1 MLQHIVLNLGVGCP
15 ILKFGHIHIFQ
26 RELNPNLFR
35 VDLALGKQDYRLHMK
50 RSREEV
56 IGLRLFEGIAC
67 AAQLGDIARERC
79 RVAGNID
86 HARRLHLQ
94 DRVAGGLVQTLA
106 RRVHH
111 EHINAAEPSGRLS
124 GIRAVKLH
132 VLRPVASGIVL
143 RVLDGLG
150 HDLYADRMLCVRRK
164 RERDGACAAVQVEH
178 GLLAGQSGIVHRTRI
193 QALSLRVI
201 DLIERMRREQERVA
215 ALTPAICEEALHR
228 GLLQYSLRG
237 IKKKWVML
245 LLMGVYFGA
254 FHMSIVRFLPMM
266 MMGIVLSYVRM
277 KTDNMFYSS
286 LFHFVHNASTIV
298 ASIAASFLYMFSQ
311 GNAAA
316 GSGYATETYI
326 GMYLIEAA
334 LMPIG
339 LYMGSRLL
347 MYQQTKSE
355 GFFPK
360 ERRKKTIAKIVIPT
374 ILLIL
379 GGLFFLGIGMM

>member
-1 MLQHIVLNLGVGCP
+1 MEWIFPQEYASLSESMDSSMAGLSY
-15 ILKFGHIHIFQ
+15 FG
-26 RELNPNLFR
+26 EL
-35 VDLALGKQDYRLHMK
+35 
-50 RSREEV
+50 
-56 IGLRLFEGIAC
+56 
-67 AAQLGDIARERC
+67 
-79 RVAGNID
+79 
-86 HARRLHLQ
+86 
-94 DRVAGGLVQTLA
+94 LV
-106 RRVHH
+106 V
-111 EHINAAEPSGRLS
+111 
-124 GIRAVKLH
+124 
-132 VLRPVASGIVL
+132 
-143 RVLDGLG
+143 
-150 HDLYADRMLCVRRK
+150 
-164 RERDGACAAVQVEH
+164 
-178 GLLAGQSGIVHRTRI
+178 
-193 QALSLRVI
+193 
-201 DLIERMRREQERVA
+201 

-360 ERRKKTIAKIVIPT
+360 ERRKKDHCKNRNSDHSADPWRTVFPWYWYDVKRIKSS
-374 ILLIL
+374 L
-379 GGLFFLGIGMM
+379 GNFAEMSKPGRKQVRFMIE

>member
-1 MLQHIVLNLGVGCP
+1 MAGLSY
-15 ILKFGHIHIFQ
+15 FG
-26 RELNPNLFR
+26 EL
-35 VDLALGKQDYRLHMK
+35 
-50 RSREEV
+50 
-56 IGLRLFEGIAC
+56 
-67 AAQLGDIARERC
+67 
-79 RVAGNID
+79 
-86 HARRLHLQ
+86 
-94 DRVAGGLVQTLA
+94 LV
-106 RRVHH
+106 V
-111 EHINAAEPSGRLS
+111 
-124 GIRAVKLH
+124 
-132 VLRPVASGIVL
+132 
-143 RVLDGLG
+143 
-150 HDLYADRMLCVRRK
+150 
-164 RERDGACAAVQVEH
+164 
-178 GLLAGQSGIVHRTRI
+178 
-193 QALSLRVI
+193 
-201 DLIERMRREQERVA
+201 

-347 MYQQTKSE
+347 MYQQDKKRRIFPEGEKKKDHCKNRNSDHSADPWRTVFPWYWYDVKRIKSSLGNFAE
-355 GFFPK
+355 MSKPG
-360 ERRKKTIAKIVIPT
+360 RKQVRFMIE
-374 ILLIL
+374 
-379 GGLFFLGIGMM
+379 

>member
-1 MLQHIVLNLGVGCP
+1 
-15 ILKFGHIHIFQ
+15 
-26 RELNPNLFR
+26 
-35 VDLALGKQDYRLHMK
+35 
-50 RSREEV
+50 
-56 IGLRLFEGIAC
+56 
-67 AAQLGDIARERC
+67 
-79 RVAGNID
+79 
-86 HARRLHLQ
+86 
-94 DRVAGGLVQTLA
+94 
-106 RRVHH
+106 
-111 EHINAAEPSGRLS
+111 
-124 GIRAVKLH
+124 
-132 VLRPVASGIVL
+132 
-143 RVLDGLG
+143 
-150 HDLYADRMLCVRRK
+150 
-164 RERDGACAAVQVEH
+164 
-178 GLLAGQSGIVHRTRI
+178 
-193 QALSLRVI
+193 
-201 DLIERMRREQERVA
+201 
-215 ALTPAICEEALHR
+215 
-228 GLLQYSLRG
+228 
-237 IKKKWVML
+237 
-245 LLMGVYFGA
+245 
-254 FHMSIVRFLPMM
+254 
-266 MMGIVLSYVRM
+266 M

-360 ERRKKTIAKIVIPT
+360 ERRKKTVAKIVIPT

>member
-1 MLQHIVLNLGVGCP
+1 
-15 ILKFGHIHIFQ
+15 
-26 RELNPNLFR
+26 
-35 VDLALGKQDYRLHMK
+35 
-50 RSREEV
+50 
-56 IGLRLFEGIAC
+56 
-67 AAQLGDIARERC
+67 
-79 RVAGNID
+79 
-86 HARRLHLQ
+86 
-94 DRVAGGLVQTLA
+94 
-106 RRVHH
+106 
-111 EHINAAEPSGRLS
+111 
-124 GIRAVKLH
+124 
-132 VLRPVASGIVL
+132 
-143 RVLDGLG
+143 
-150 HDLYADRMLCVRRK
+150 
-164 RERDGACAAVQVEH
+164 
-178 GLLAGQSGIVHRTRI
+178 
-193 QALSLRVI
+193 
-201 DLIERMRREQERVA
+201 
-215 ALTPAICEEALHR
+215 
-228 GLLQYSLRG
+228 
-237 IKKKWVML
+237 ML

-277 KTDNMFYSS
+277 KTDNMFYR
-286 LFHFVHNASTIV
+286 STIV

-379 GGLFFLGIGMM
+379 GGLFFFGIGMM

>member
-1 MLQHIVLNLGVGCP
+1 MEPQKKPIHLNENDTPYLYEP
-15 ILKFGHIHIFQ
+15 FRNRMPAKRPHPAEKEKILKPWQGLLVFAFLMVLFNLAGIPLVLAGGMYGNALDEIIVFLIGSILVVRALHIPLKEVFPLKKPDGAGILGTILMWYVTY
-26 RELNPNLFR
+26 RG
-35 VDLALGKQDYRLHMK
+35 VLALFLLMEWIFPQEYASLSESMDSSMA
-50 RSREEV
+50 
-56 IGLRLFEGIAC
+56 GLSYFGEL
-67 AAQLGDIARERC
+67 
-79 RVAGNID
+79 
-86 HARRLHLQ
+86 
-94 DRVAGGLVQTLA
+94 LV
-106 RRVHH
+106 V
-111 EHINAAEPSGRLS
+111 
-124 GIRAVKLH
+124 
-132 VLRPVASGIVL
+132 
-143 RVLDGLG
+143 
-150 HDLYADRMLCVRRK
+150 
-164 RERDGACAAVQVEH
+164 
-178 GLLAGQSGIVHRTRI
+178 
-193 QALSLRVI
+193 
-201 DLIERMRREQERVA
+201 

-245 LLMGVYFGA
+245 L
-254 FHMSIVRFLPMM
+254 
-266 MMGIVLSYVRM
+266 LSYVRM

>member
-1 MLQHIVLNLGVGCP
+1 MGDAASDG
-15 ILKFGHIHIFQ
+15 
-26 RELNPNLFR
+26 
-35 VDLALGKQDYRLHMK
+35 
-50 RSREEV
+50 
-56 IGLRLFEGIAC
+56 RLFW
-67 AAQLGDIARERC
+67 R
-79 RVAGNID
+79 
-86 HARRLHLQ
+86 
-94 DRVAGGLVQTLA
+94 
-106 RRVHH
+106 
-111 EHINAAEPSGRLS
+111 
-124 GIRAVKLH
+124 
-132 VLRPVASGIVL
+132 
-143 RVLDGLG
+143 
-150 HDLYADRMLCVRRK
+150 
-164 RERDGACAAVQVEH
+164 
-178 GLLAGQSGIVHRTRI
+178 
-193 QALSLRVI
+193 
-201 DLIERMRREQERVA
+201 
-215 ALTPAICEEALHR
+215 
-228 GLLQYSLRG
+228 
-237 IKKKWVML
+237 
-245 LLMGVYFGA
+245 

-355 GFFPK
+355 GFFPEGEK
-360 ERRKKTIAKIVIPT
+360 KKTIAKIVIPT

-379 GGLFFLGIGMM
+379 GGLFSWYWYDVKRIKSSLSNFAEMSKPGRKQVRFMIE

>member
-1 MLQHIVLNLGVGCP
+1 MAGLSY
-15 ILKFGHIHIFQ
+15 FG
-26 RELNPNLFR
+26 EL
-35 VDLALGKQDYRLHMK
+35 
-50 RSREEV
+50 
-56 IGLRLFEGIAC
+56 
-67 AAQLGDIARERC
+67 
-79 RVAGNID
+79 
-86 HARRLHLQ
+86 
-94 DRVAGGLVQTLA
+94 LV
-106 RRVHH
+106 V
-111 EHINAAEPSGRLS
+111 
-124 GIRAVKLH
+124 
-132 VLRPVASGIVL
+132 
-143 RVLDGLG
+143 
-150 HDLYADRMLCVRRK
+150 
-164 RERDGACAAVQVEH
+164 
-178 GLLAGQSGIVHRTRI
+178 
-193 QALSLRVI
+193 
-201 DLIERMRREQERVA
+201 

-334 LMPIG
+334 LMPIRS
-339 LYMGSRLL
+339 LYGKPSSDVPADKKRRIFPEGEKKKDHCKNRNSDHSADPWRTVFPW
-347 MYQQTKSE
+347 YWYDVKRIKSS
-355 GFFPK
+355 
-360 ERRKKTIAKIVIPT
+360 
-374 ILLIL
+374 L
-379 GGLFFLGIGMM
+379 GNFAEMSKPGRNRYDL

>member
-1 MLQHIVLNLGVGCP
+1 MEPQKKPIRLNENDTPYLYEP
-15 ILKFGHIHIFQ
+15 FRNRMPAKRPHPAEKEKILKPWQGLLVFAF
-26 RELNPNLFR
+26 LMVLFNLAGIPLVFAGGMYGNALDEIIVFLIGSILMWYVTYR
-35 VDLALGKQDYRLHMK
+35 GVLALFLLMEWIFPQEYASLSESMDSSMA
-50 RSREEV
+50 
-56 IGLRLFEGIAC
+56 GLSYFGEL
-67 AAQLGDIARERC
+67 
-79 RVAGNID
+79 
-86 HARRLHLQ
+86 
-94 DRVAGGLVQTLA
+94 LV
-106 RRVHH
+106 V
-111 EHINAAEPSGRLS
+111 
-124 GIRAVKLH
+124 
-132 VLRPVASGIVL
+132 
-143 RVLDGLG
+143 
-150 HDLYADRMLCVRRK
+150 
-164 RERDGACAAVQVEH
+164 
-178 GLLAGQSGIVHRTRI
+178 
-193 QALSLRVI
+193 
-201 DLIERMRREQERVA
+201 

-347 MYQQTKSE
+347 MYQQTKRE

>member
-1 MLQHIVLNLGVGCP
+1 MSTENMEKTEYGADQIQ
-15 ILKFGHIHIFQ
+15 IL
-26 RELNPNLFR
+26 E
-35 VDLALGKQDYRLHMK
+35 
-50 RSREEV
+50 
-56 IGLRLFEGIAC
+56 GLE
-67 AAQLGDIARERC
+67 
-79 RVAGNID
+79 
-86 HARRLHLQ
+86 
-94 DRVAGGLVQTLA
+94 
-106 RRVHH
+106 
-111 EHINAAEPSGRLS
+111 
-124 GIRAVKLH
+124 AV
-132 VLRPVASGIVL
+132 R
-143 RVLDGLG
+143 
-150 HDLYADRMLCVRRK
+150 
-164 RERDGACAAVQVEH
+164 
-178 GLLAGQSGIVHRTRI
+178 
-193 QALSLRVI
+193 
-201 DLIERMRREQERVA
+201 
-215 ALTPAICEEALHR
+215 
-228 GLLQYSLRG
+228 
-237 IKKKWVML
+237 
-245 LLMGVYFGA
+245 
-254 FHMSIVRFLPMM
+254 IVRFLPMM

-347 MYQQTKSE
+347 MYQQTKRE

>member
-1 MLQHIVLNLGVGCP
+1 MTKIHFRPYIPNQTVLFPQRIDEDIAENDPVRMVDALVEGLNLESFRKLYKECGRSP
-15 ILKFGHIHIFQ
+15 YHPRMMLK
-26 RELNPNLFR
+26 
-35 VDLALGKQDYRLHMK
+35 
-50 RSREEV
+50 V
-56 IGLRLFEGIAC
+56 I
-67 AAQLGDIARERC
+67 
-79 RVAGNID
+79 
-86 HARRLHLQ
+86 
-94 DRVAGGLVQTLA
+94 
-106 RRVHH
+106 
-111 EHINAAEPSGRLS
+111 
-124 GIRAVKLH
+124 
-132 VLRPVASGIVL
+132 
-143 RVLDGLG
+143 
-150 HDLYADRMLCVRRK
+150 LYAYMNNIYSCRK
-164 RERDGACAAVQVEH
+164 IEKLLHRDIH
-178 GLLAGQSGIVHRTRI
+178 YIWLAGYEKPDFITINRFRN
-193 QALSLRVI
+193 RV
-201 DLIERMRREQERVA
+201 
-215 ALTPAICEEALHR
+215 
-228 GLLQYSLRG
+228 
-237 IKKKWVML
+237 KKEIT
-245 LLMGVYFGA
+245 

>member
-1 MLQHIVLNLGVGCP
+1 MEPQKKPIHLNENDTPYLYEPFRNQMPAKRPHPAEKEKILKPWQGLLVFAFLMVLFNLAGIPLVLAGGMYGNALALLPVNIVLIILRDWSKLMWYVTYRGV
-15 ILKFGHIHIFQ
+15 
-26 RELNPNLFR
+26 
-35 VDLALGKQDYRLHMK
+35 LALFLLMEWIFPQEYASLSESMDSSMA
-50 RSREEV
+50 
-56 IGLRLFEGIAC
+56 GLSYFGEL
-67 AAQLGDIARERC
+67 
-79 RVAGNID
+79 
-86 HARRLHLQ
+86 
-94 DRVAGGLVQTLA
+94 LV
-106 RRVHH
+106 V
-111 EHINAAEPSGRLS
+111 
-124 GIRAVKLH
+124 
-132 VLRPVASGIVL
+132 
-143 RVLDGLG
+143 
-150 HDLYADRMLCVRRK
+150 
-164 RERDGACAAVQVEH
+164 
-178 GLLAGQSGIVHRTRI
+178 
-193 QALSLRVI
+193 
-201 DLIERMRREQERVA
+201 

-347 MYQQTKSE
+347 TYQQTKSE

>member
-1 MLQHIVLNLGVGCP
+1 MTYRGV
-15 ILKFGHIHIFQ
+15 
-26 RELNPNLFR
+26 
-35 VDLALGKQDYRLHMK
+35 LALFLLMEWIFPQEYASLSESMDSSMA
-50 RSREEV
+50 
-56 IGLRLFEGIAC
+56 GLSYFGEL
-67 AAQLGDIARERC
+67 
-79 RVAGNID
+79 
-86 HARRLHLQ
+86 
-94 DRVAGGLVQTLA
+94 LV
-106 RRVHH
+106 V
-111 EHINAAEPSGRLS
+111 
-124 GIRAVKLH
+124 
-132 VLRPVASGIVL
+132 
-143 RVLDGLG
+143 
-150 HDLYADRMLCVRRK
+150 
-164 RERDGACAAVQVEH
+164 
-178 GLLAGQSGIVHRTRI
+178 
-193 QALSLRVI
+193 
-201 DLIERMRREQERVA
+201 